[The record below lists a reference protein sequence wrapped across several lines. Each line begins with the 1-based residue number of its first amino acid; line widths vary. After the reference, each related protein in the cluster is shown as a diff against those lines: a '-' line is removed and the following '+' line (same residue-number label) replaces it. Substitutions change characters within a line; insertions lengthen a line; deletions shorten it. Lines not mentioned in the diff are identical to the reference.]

1 VSSPLSQITIADN
14 ATLLEAMGTING
26 CGHGIAFVRDHG
38 GKVLGTLTDG
48 DIRRALLSGASPGD
62 RCLQSALNEDFVWVD
77 SATDRAAALDIMRAR
92 SINQI
97 PVLDEH
103 GRLIGLHLLKELIG
117 AAERPNWAVIL
128 AGGKGSRLAP
138 LTETTPK
145 PMLQVAGR
153 PVLERLVLHVVGFG
167 IRRVF
172 LAVNHLAH
180 VVEEHFENGTRF
192 GCRIDYLRETTP
204 LGTGGPL
211 SLLPAVPEAPILVM
225 NGDLVTQANLALLFE
240 FHDSG
245 GFAATCGLR
254 PHALEIPYGVA
265 KVDEDRLLGFKEKPT
280 EQLLVNA
287 GIYVVSPETVSLVPS
302 NQEYPMTAL
311 ILRCLEEGRPVG
323 AHLIE
328 DEWSDIGHPNELR
341 AARGLK

>member
-1 VSSPLSQITIADN
+1 
-14 ATLLEAMGTING
+14 
-26 CGHGIAFVRDHG
+26 
-38 GKVLGTLTDG
+38 
-48 DIRRALLSGASPGD
+48 
-62 RCLQSALNEDFVWVD
+62 
-77 SATDRAAALDIMRAR
+77 MRAR
-92 SINQI
+92 SISQI
-97 PVLDEH
+97 PILDEH
-103 GRLIGLHLLKELIG
+103 GRLVGLHLLKELIG

-153 PVLERLVLHVVGFG
+153 PVLERLVLHAVGFG

-180 VVEEHFENGTRF
+180 VIEEHFEDGARF
-192 GCRIDYLRETTP
+192 GCDIEYLREMTP
-204 LGTGGPL
+204 LGSGGPL
-211 SLLPAVPEAPILVM
+211 SLLPVAPAAPILVM
-225 NGDLVTQANLALLFE
+225 NGDLVTQANLALLFDC
-240 FHDSG
+240 HDSG

-254 PHALEIPYGVA
+254 PQAVEIPYGVA
-265 KVDEDRLLGFKEKPT
+265 EVEKDRLLGFAEKPT

-302 NQEYPMTAL
+302 NREYPMTAL
-311 ILRCLEEGRPVG
+311 IQRCLEEGRPVG

-328 DEWSDIGHPNELR
+328 DEWADIGHPHDLR